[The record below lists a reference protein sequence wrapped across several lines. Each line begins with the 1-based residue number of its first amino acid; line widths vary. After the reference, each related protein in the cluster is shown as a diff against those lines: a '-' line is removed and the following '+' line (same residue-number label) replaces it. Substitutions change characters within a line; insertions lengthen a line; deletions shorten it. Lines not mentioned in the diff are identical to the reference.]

1 MCEILVSIFK
11 GLLCCLSNE
20 SFQRIFLD
28 MAAQLAAQTENTIDD
43 MIVEELRRRLRERP
57 RAQVG

>member
-1 MCEILVSIFK
+1 
-11 GLLCCLSNE
+11 
-20 SFQRIFLD
+20 